1 MIAKSLGINV
11 LSKESVEMGNEGL
24 RTKFGK
30 TPMFLR
36 TKLKIGANKENE
48 LFVPDYVWVLVWD
61 NFLSVS
67 LNSFHLWP
75 NILFPQNPYGKF
87 Q

>member
-1 MIAKSLGINV
+1 MIAESLGTDV

-24 RTKFGK
+24 RTKSGK
-30 TPMFLR
+30 TPTFLR
-36 TKLKIGANKENE
+36 TKLKIGGSKENE

-67 LNSFHLWP
+67 LNPFHLWP
-75 NILFPQNPYGKF
+75 NILFPQNS
-87 Q
+87 